1 MGSVTFS
8 LLSTPD
14 VDFDLGGLANVFDIP
29 GISLLLRHIVQDQLE
44 QTVVFPNSFT
54 LSLLPEDE
62 LHELIRQ
69 KINNRGERSPL
80 SLPKGVLNL
89 RLIEAKGLKSSDF
102 LGSNSDPYAILS
114 LEVDGQRQSYRTE
127 VTM

>member
-14 VDFDLGGLANVFDIP
+14 VDFDLGGLANVLDIP

-102 LGSNSDPYAILS
+102 WEAMAIHTPFCLWK
-114 LEVDGQRQSYRTE
+114 
-127 VTM
+127 